1 MDPIARH
8 LVPVQIDKELSAA
21 YLDYSMSVI
30 IGRALPDVRDG
41 LKPVHRRILYAMWRE
56 GLKASHRYSKCAGV
70 VGEVLKKYHP
80 HGDMAV
86 YDALVRMA
94 QPWNMRYMLV
104 DGQGN
109 FGSVDGDNAAAYRYT
124 ECRMTK
130 LAEQLLTDID
140 KETVNFVPNFDGATE
155 EPEVLPAAFPHLL
168 VNGSEGIAVGM
179 ATKIPPH
186 NLKEVINGVLA
197 LMENP
202 DIELRE
208 LMQHIP
214 GPDFPTAGS
223 IRGREGIFEA
233 YSTGRGKLSVRGQV
247 EFEEVDGRDALV
259 VTELPFQ
266 VNKAKFQEDIVDL
279 VRDKKLEGIHAVRD
293 ESNRQ
298 GMRVVI
304 ELKRDAVP
312 EVVQN
317 NLFKHT
323 ALQITFGVIL
333 LAIVNQRPQVLTLK
347 QVLEFY
353 LSHRREITLR
363 RTRYDLRKALERAHI
378 LEGLRIALDH
388 IDAVIATIRSSRTTE
403 EAKERL
409 MAQFGLSSVQSQAI
423 LDMRLQRLTGLERA
437 KLEEEYKEV
446 MALIDWLRAILA
458 SEEKLKEVIRT
469 ELTAVRDSF
478 QDERRTRIMDD
489 GSTLTIHDL
498 VAEEDQVVTLSH
510 KGYIK
515 RTSLTEYRMQR
526 RGGAGK
532 TGMSTRDEDY
542 VQDIFIANTHSAL
555 ICFTDRGRCYRVSVL
570 EVPEASPTARGRP
583 LVNMIQLG
591 PDEKVA
597 SVVSIKDFQS
607 DNDLIFC
614 TRKGLIKRT
623 DLAAYANV
631 RAGGLEACDILEGDS
646 LLSVQLAPRDVEL
659 MLTSREGQCVRF
671 AGEQVRPMGRIA
683 RGVRGID
690 VGEGDEVVS
699 LSVLPADGEGVLL
712 TATSGGYGKRTPLS
726 EYPVHNR
733 GGKGVI
739 DIQTDERN
747 GGVVGCTVVK
757 ERDQVMLITDTGRL
771 IRMGIGDI
779 RMVSRNTKGV
789 RLMRLEEGE
798 RVVGMTRLPE
808 ADEEAGST
816 EGVESVEEDS
826 VEPEANE

>member
-437 KLEEEYKEV
+437 KLEEEYQEV

-469 ELTAVRDSF
+469 ELTAVRDAF

-671 AGEQVRPMGRIA
+671 PGEQVRPMGRVA

-712 TATSGGYGKRTPLS
+712 TATSGGYGKRTVLS
-726 EYPVHNR
+726 EYPAHNR

-771 IRMGIGDI
+771 IRMGIRDI

-808 ADEEAGST
+808 ADEEASPSEGT
-816 EGVESVEEDS
+816 ETVPEESA
-826 VEPEANE
+826 EPEANE

>member
-323 ALQITFGVIL
+323 AL
-333 LAIVNQRPQVLTLK
+333 
-347 QVLEFY
+347 
-353 LSHRREITLR
+353 
-363 RTRYDLRKALERAHI
+363 
-378 LEGLRIALDH
+378 
-388 IDAVIATIRSSRTTE
+388 
-403 EAKERL
+403 
-409 MAQFGLSSVQSQAI
+409 
-423 LDMRLQRLTGLERA
+423 
-437 KLEEEYKEV
+437 
-446 MALIDWLRAILA
+446 
-458 SEEKLKEVIRT
+458 
-469 ELTAVRDSF
+469 
-478 QDERRTRIMDD
+478 
-489 GSTLTIHDL
+489 
-498 VAEEDQVVTLSH
+498 
-510 KGYIK
+510 
-515 RTSLTEYRMQR
+515 
-526 RGGAGK
+526 
-532 TGMSTRDEDY
+532 
-542 VQDIFIANTHSAL
+542 
-555 ICFTDRGRCYRVSVL
+555 
-570 EVPEASPTARGRP
+570 
-583 LVNMIQLG
+583 
-591 PDEKVA
+591 
-597 SVVSIKDFQS
+597 
-607 DNDLIFC
+607 
-614 TRKGLIKRT
+614 
-623 DLAAYANV
+623 
-631 RAGGLEACDILEGDS
+631 
-646 LLSVQLAPRDVEL
+646 
-659 MLTSREGQCVRF
+659 
-671 AGEQVRPMGRIA
+671 
-683 RGVRGID
+683 
-690 VGEGDEVVS
+690 
-699 LSVLPADGEGVLL
+699 
-712 TATSGGYGKRTPLS
+712 
-726 EYPVHNR
+726 
-733 GGKGVI
+733 
-739 DIQTDERN
+739 
-747 GGVVGCTVVK
+747 
-757 ERDQVMLITDTGRL
+757 
-771 IRMGIGDI
+771 
-779 RMVSRNTKGV
+779 
-789 RLMRLEEGE
+789 
-798 RVVGMTRLPE
+798 
-808 ADEEAGST
+808 
-816 EGVESVEEDS
+816 
-826 VEPEANE
+826 